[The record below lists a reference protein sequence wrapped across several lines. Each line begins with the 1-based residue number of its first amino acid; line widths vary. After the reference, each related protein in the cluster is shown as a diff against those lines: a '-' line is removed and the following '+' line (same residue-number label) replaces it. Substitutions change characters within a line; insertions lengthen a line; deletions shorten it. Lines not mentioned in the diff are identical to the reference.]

1 MGVRIT
7 YLCVILCTSCNGIGI
22 GIDLARYPIDSPT
35 SDEYLQM
42 LNVARR
48 SLAET
53 GCASFP
59 GFLTAEATAEA
70 ASEAAAKSPSA
81 FVTDST
87 HNAWQLPDDDPARP
101 PDDVRNVRMR
111 TRVASTAYDELDE
124 GGALKR
130 LYQYDEFVQFVGAVT
145 SQPRLYR
152 LADPLGACSIN
163 VFRPGWHHAWHFD
176 ESEFTTTLS
185 LQQAERGGEFE
196 FTPPLRRSQAELAE
210 PAVARILNE
219 RSPYRVSCVVA
230 DAGGDATAPPVTTAP
245 FAPGTLQIFAG
256 RYSLHHVKRVADD
269 ATRER
274 LVAVM
279 CFATEPG
286 KVNSAEVQQMFWGR
300 SVEV

>member
-1 MGVRIT
+1 
-7 YLCVILCTSCNGIGI
+7 
-22 GIDLARYPIDSPT
+22 
-35 SDEYLQM
+35 
-42 LNVARR
+42 
-48 SLAET
+48 
-53 GCASFP
+53 
-59 GFLTAEATAEA
+59 
-70 ASEAAAKSPSA
+70 
-81 FVTDST
+81 
-87 HNAWQLPDDDPARP
+87 
-101 PDDVRNVRMR
+101 MR

-130 LYQYDEFVQFVGAVT
+130 LYQYDAFVQFVGAVT

-219 RSPYRVSCVVA
+219 RSPY
-230 DAGGDATAPPVTTAP
+230 
-245 FAPGTLQIFAG
+245 TLQIFAG

-286 KVNSAEVQQMFWGR
+286 KVNSAAVQQMFWGR
-300 SVEV
+300 SVEA